1 MNGYSGRGFMQA
13 PYVAELLAR
22 WLVTGEAPS
31 ELAAFDPDR
40 FEGVVESDEATL
52 THDYYSGYTQRTS
65 E

>member
-1 MNGYSGRGFMQA
+1 MQA
-13 PYVAELLAR
+13 PHVAELLAR

-40 FEGVVESDEATL
+40 FEGVVGGDETTL
-52 THDYYSGYTQRTS
+52 TTDYYSAYTQRTS